1 MIVVTFSPD
10 GQVSLGMNTDNNS
23 SEIESIVIAAR
34 KIRLLTKEIEEKLD
48 KKVIIFIDELELS
61 RARSTY
67 EIDKTLIKNLFLA
80 TKSIN
85 QINNNL
91 HIVLAARDEVLY
103 NLRGD
108 EINKLRDDFGV
119 SMNWWNTNDITVNHN
134 LWKVMFKKIRYSMD
148 LKGENN
154 LRLSDSDLWKRWFPF
169 NFYGKEA
176 WKVFFELT
184 WARPRD
190 FVRLLN
196 LMKENAYQSDT
207 FTENSYN
214 MAVRT
219 YSERAFNEI
228 SEELATI
235 FDDQKMD
242 IIIRI
247 IQRLG
252 INFTEDEFITIS
264 KELSLDDPVKVIDE
278 MYRVSFV
285 GNHYRINGKSVWRFF
300 YRNNKHPDRS
310 QAFEVHAALHD
321 ALGIKGTFRK
331 KVFVGILRK
340 DFNIEDRLDM
350 WKL

>member
-1 MIVVTFSPD
+1 
-10 GQVSLGMNTDNNS
+10 MNTDNS
-23 SEIESIVIAAR
+23 VSEEESIIVAAK
-34 KIRLLTKEIEEKLD
+34 KIRLLTNEIKEKLD

-67 EIDKTLIKNLFLA
+67 EIDKTMIKNLILA

-91 HIVLAARDEVLY
+91 HIVLAIRDEVLY

-119 SMNWWNTNDITVNHN
+119 SLNWWSKNDISLEHN
-134 LWKVMFKKIRYSMD
+134 LWKLMFKKIRYSMD
-148 LKGENN
+148 QNGEKHSH
-154 LRLSDSDLWKRWFPF
+154 LSDRKLWDRWFPF
-169 NFYGKEA
+169 KFTDNFDKDA
-176 WKVFFELT
+176 WKHFFELT

-190 FVRLLN
+190 FVRLLS
-196 LMKENAYQSDT
+196 LMKENSGEMLS
-207 FTENSYN
+207 FSRESYDL
-214 MAVRT
+214 AIKT

-235 FDDQKMD
+235 FDDKKMD
-242 IIIRI
+242 KIVRI
-247 IQRLG
+247 IQELG
-252 INFTEDEFITIS
+252 INFTESEFTHVA
-264 KELSLDDPVKVIDE
+264 KKHMLEYPDDVLEE

-285 GNHYRINGKSVWRFF
+285 GNHYFLNKKSFWRFF

-310 QAFEVHAALHD
+310 KTYEVHGALHD
-321 ALGIKGTFRK
+321 ALGIKGSFRFHIANASRGHYEDK
-331 KVFVGILRK
+331 MG
-340 DFNIEDRLDM
+340 DRLDA